1 MPTQSST
8 VAIAVIVSIVAAI
21 VVGGGVGYYLY
32 KRFGNKG
39 ELVDSHSGRDKVDQS
54 SRPDI
59 SQIGPDVMF

>member
-39 ELVDSHSGRDKVDQS
+39 
-54 SRPDI
+54 
-59 SQIGPDVMF
+59 